1 VAAAAGTAGVGAGV
15 GAIAGGGRGAAEG
28 AAIGAG
34 IGILGDLLTRNDAYW
49 DFTLL
54 TEAVRR
60 GSVWTPTWRLQNLE

>member
-1 VAAAAGTAGVGAGV
+1 MAAAAGTAGVGAGV

-49 DFTLL
+49 DFTLNRGRKAWL
-54 TEAVRR
+54 RLDADLAVAE
-60 GSVWTPTWRLQNLE
+60 P